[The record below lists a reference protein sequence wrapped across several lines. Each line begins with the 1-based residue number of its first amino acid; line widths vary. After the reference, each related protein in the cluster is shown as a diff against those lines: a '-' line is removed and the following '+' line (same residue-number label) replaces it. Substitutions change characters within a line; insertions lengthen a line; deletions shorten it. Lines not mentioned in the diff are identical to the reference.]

1 MKNRQSPIMPLFY
14 RLILLSIM
22 STSLIYCSEGKLTT
36 PSKLSAPATNIINV
50 IVPTTTIMSY
60 GACEKTEDT
69 RFSIENCDSP
79 STCHVKDLGDG
90 ICRPSCG
97 YLSVISENG
106 KYYGYGADKEPYTE
120 DDPHTLT
127 GSVPC
132 TDLEKWGVTDWE
144 KIPLIDDIEPWEVI
158 ENKEQGY
165 TSSECCGSDQQV
177 EKNNQNL

>member
-1 MKNRQSPIMPLFY
+1 MSLFHK
-14 RLILLSIM
+14 LTLLSII
-22 STSLIYCSEGKLTT
+22 STFLVCCSKGELTI
-36 PSKLSAPATNIINV
+36 PSTLSII
-50 IVPTTTIMSY
+50 TTTTATTTTTAISY
-60 GACEKTEDT
+60 GACERTEDT

-106 KYYGYGADKEPYTE
+106 KYYGYGADKEPGTE

-144 KIPLIDDIEPWEVI
+144 KMPLIDDIEPWEVI

-177 EKNNQNL
+177 EKNNQSL